1 MCKVLFMKNS
11 VMCAVKQETITQNI
25 KEPTLK
31 PNVEISPE
39 QEIEESLAESQRDE
53 EMLEL
58 DQGITTELTETMQTD
73 NERTNLANQD
83 IQEVKEIAD
92 NLVLKE
98 VASKRIEKCKQ
109 LKDWIHSTEWN
120 GKSKRRLKKSLKW
133 AIKNMNKMIK
143 DMERL
148 EDNWGHYSNL
158 NVNKNRLGE
167 IVYNYYTNREP
178 ARQMIT
184 LWMRVHNINWFI
196 DSERDARR
204 MWRFIKNSQEHQ
216 QKMAELLKDPTLL
229 HLLWDDQ
236 QALSQY
242 YTDVINWHIEPST
255 HPFYTQHMQSFQLMK
270 KVSPELYWN
279 LAPRMPWQIT
289 YNTYCQRDPQLYPQ
303 YLRSNNIVCHPRSFN
318 EKIWKWFADML
329 SQAFPWINSDP
340 RKREAREKA
349 WSVAALGWAIVL
361 WFQFFK
367 NLFSN
372 KKDNPDKRKKTWLF
386 WAWLLGVLNLDK
398 VSNWIQDI
406 TWRHPAE
413 KTRILTDTFQTYWF
427 TDKQAID
434 IAGKYIWAPVTT
446 MSALHFIPIYE
457 LESQNIIKNNNGEF
471 EFDIDNYKEYINE
484 LAWDQSQK
492 DQVIKAWEKLHKDKS
507 IWAWLKAFG
516 ITTREKFKSL
526 FKWDKKKT
534 LADTEEVKTWYAK
547 AVERVRSWVNKI
559 LFNQWLRVKDPE
571 EMDRI
576 MEEYGTWQKSR
587 KELNA
592 LILDWMENDLLELAS
607 DDKPYSI
614 TEMLNNP
621 EYTSEMDLEKM
632 TMGWFKNWT
641 NEIEFNTYTELFD
654 TVHITN
660 WIKKNFAGRTDAKSS
675 RPFHFNLRWQLEFDN
690 TEWYKIHKNETAV
703 IWLIELRK
711 HLKTVNRNSEAYA
724 NYLND
729 WRIANL

>member
-98 VASKRIEKCKQ
+98 VASKRIEKCEQ

-184 LWMRVHNINWFI
+184 LWKRVPHVNGFI

-204 MWRFIKNSQEHQ
+204 MWRFISNSQEHQ
-216 QKMAELLKDPTLL
+216 QKMAELLKDPMLL

-236 QALSQY
+236 HALSQY

-255 HPFYTQHMQSFQLMK
+255 HPFYTQHMQSFLLMK

-289 YNTYCQRDPQLYPQ
+289 YNTYCQRDPQLYQQ
-303 YLRSNNIVCHPRSFN
+303 YLQNNNIVCHPASFN
-318 EKIWKWFADML
+318 DRLWHKITDIMAKV
-329 SQAFPWINSDP
+329 FPWIDSDP
-340 RKREAREKA
+340 RKRQAWEKA
-349 WSVAALGWAIVL
+349 WSIAALGWAVVL
-361 WFQFFK
+361 WFQFLK

-372 KKDNPDKRKKTWLF
+372 KTKNPDKRKN
-386 WAWLLGVLNLDK
+386 AWLYWWWLLALLNADK
-398 VSNWIQDI
+398 IIDWTKDAFG
-406 TWRHPAE
+406 WHPAE
-413 KTRILTDTFQTYWF
+413 KTRMLTETFQTYWF
-427 TDKQAID
+427 TDKQAIE

-446 MSALHFIPIYE
+446 MSALHFIPIYD
-457 LESQNIIKNNNGEF
+457 LEKQKIIKNNNGEF
-471 EFDIDNYKEYINE
+471 EFDIDNFKDYVNE
-484 LAWDQSQK
+484 LSWDPSQK
-492 DQVIKAWEKLHKDKS
+492 EQVIKAWEKLNKEKC
-507 IWAWLKAFG
+507 IWAWLGALWIK
-516 ITTREKFKSL
+516 TRENFKSL
-526 FKWDKKKT
+526 FKWDKNKT
-534 LADTEEVKTWYAK
+534 LAQTEEVQNWYAK
-547 AVERVRSWVNKI
+547 AIEKVKSWVNKV
-559 LFNQWLRVKDPE
+559 LYNQWLRVKDPDM
-571 EMDRI
+571 MDKI
-576 MEEYGTWQKSR
+576 MEQYGTWQKSR
-587 KELNA
+587 KEINA
-592 LILDWMENDLLELAS
+592 LILDWMKHDLIEFNNDE
-607 DDKPYSI
+607 KPYTI
-614 TEMLNNP
+614 KDMLNDP
-621 EYTSEMDLEKM
+621 EYTSEINFDKM
-632 TMGWFKNWT
+632 TMRWFKNWT
-641 NEIEFNTYTELFD
+641 NEVEFTTYTELFE
-654 TVHITN
+654 TVYITN
-660 WIKKNFAGRTDAKSS
+660 WIKKHFTWREDALDAD
-675 RPFHFNLRWQLEFDN
+675 PFHENAIWQLEFNN
-690 TEWYKIHKNETAV
+690 TERYELHKNETAV
-703 IWLIELRK
+703 ISVREFKNIPTVK
-711 HLKTVNRNSEAYA
+711 KNKTAYIK
-724 NYLND
+724 YLND
-729 WRIANL
+729 WWFSQL